1 MAEPGYKKIAEEY
14 PLYVNDLEKYTLRDY
29 PEAARLRS
37 VMQNELKADTVLM
50 SGSGPT
56 MVAYYEDQEKA
67 SADFARMKELTEK
80 ESGWRTWLTVTGI
93 R

>member
-1 MAEPGYKKIAEEY
+1 MQHE
-14 PLYVNDLEKYTLRDY
+14 
-29 PEAARLRS
+29 LRS
-37 VMQNELKADTVLM
+37 DIVLM

-67 SADFARMKELTEK
+67 SVDFARMKELTAK
-80 ESGWRTWLTVTGI
+80 ESGWRTWLTVTGN